1 MKLSSYLK
9 NIDSVIAAAIGYYA
23 IYLFTKYN
31 GIGIS
36 PDSIMYTSAARSLH
50 DSGALTTFN
59 GHPIVDFPVFYPIFL
74 GLTFFISGI
83 DPVVA
88 GPVINGL
95 LFAGVIL
102 ISGLLMQHFA
112 SKSTIYKW
120 LVLGAIILS
129 PALLQIYTYLWSET
143 LFIFLVFAFFITF
156 SQYLKTHTY
165 ITLVVAAL
173 VAGISCI
180 TRYAGITVI
189 GTGCLLLLI
198 ESTFPFK
205 QRWKRIFVFGAI
217 SCSLLIANL
226 IRNRIMSGT
235 GTGPREASITGFW
248 QNMIYFGGTIV
259 DWVTIPSEA
268 DSVALAV
275 AIITIV
281 GLMIALW
288 FHTFRRNLNHYLVIA
303 ITFSLIYGLFIVLSS
318 TFSRYERINDR
329 LLAPMYIPTIWALT
343 WWIIHMPKRWS
354 QAAKIPVYVLFGLC
368 ALVIEY
374 RLYKVDYQRW
384 DDQRDYGNPGY
395 ADDDWKDS
403 GLVKFMRSNDA
414 FFKSDAPIY
423 SDAPEAVYFLG
434 GHAGIKLLPHRYFPK
449 TVEKFLEQKHY
460 YLILFDNLDNPEL
473 INLKYIQQKKNLKKL
488 QQFGDGSIYEYNES
502 DQPAK

>member
-1 MKLSSYLK
+1 MKLNSYLK

-50 DSGALTTFN
+50 NHGTLTTFN
-59 GHPIVDFPVFYPIFL
+59 GHAIVDFPIFYPVFL
-74 GLTFFISGI
+74 GLTFFISGV

-88 GPVINGL
+88 GPVIDGL

-112 SKSTIYKW
+112 AKSIIYKW

-198 ESTFPFK
+198 ESAFTYK
-205 QRWKRIFVFGAI
+205 ERWKRIFTFGAI

-226 IRNRIMSGT
+226 VRNRLMTGT
-235 GTGPREASITGFW
+235 GTGPREASVTGFW

-275 AIITIV
+275 GIFTIV

-288 FHTFRRNLNHYLVIA
+288 FHTFRKNLNNYLVIA
-303 ITFSLIYGLFIVLSS
+303 IAFSLIYGLFIVISS

-329 LLAPMYIPTIWALT
+329 LLAPMYIPMIWALT
-343 WWIIHMPKRWS
+343 WWIIHMPKRWGP
-354 QAAKIPVYVLFGLC
+354 KIKLPIYILFGLG
-368 ALVIEY
+368 ALLIEY
-374 RLYKVDYQRW
+374 RLYKVDYQRF
-384 DDQRDYGNPGY
+384 DDQCDYGNPGY
-395 ADDDWKDS
+395 TDDDWKDS
-403 GLVKFMRSNDA
+403 EITKYMRQHNEL
-414 FFKSDAPIY
+414 FKTEVPVY
-423 SDAPEAVYFLG
+423 SDAPEAIYFHT
-434 GHAGIKLLPHRYFPK
+434 GHKGIKLLPHRYFPK
-449 TVEKFLEQKHY
+449 TVAQFMGQKHY
-460 YLILFDNLDNPEL
+460 YLIWYTNLDNPEL
-473 INLKYIQQKKNLKKL
+473 INLKYIQQRKNLKKL
-488 QQFGDGSIYEYNES
+488 QQFADGGIYEYNES
-502 DQPAK
+502 DQK